1 MLMKINFRNSHFR
14 GIIFMLLASLCFA
27 INDTLVK
34 YAVKQV
40 GNDFSLFNI
49 IFIRGI
55 FTSILI
61 LISIYFHK
69 GINLNKLLNNKR
81 SYTRGLFEILAAF
94 CFLTSLILKMPF
106 VWSNLR
112 TSQIR

>member
-1 MLMKINFRNSHFR
+1 MLMKKNFSNNHFK

-34 YAVKQV
+34 YAVKQI

-55 FTSILI
+55 FTSLLI
-61 LISIYFHK
+61 LISIYFYK
-69 GINLNKLLNNKR
+69 RINLRKLLNNKR

-94 CFLTSLILKMPF
+94 CSASCFESPIP
-106 VWSNLR
+106 
-112 TSQIR
+112 